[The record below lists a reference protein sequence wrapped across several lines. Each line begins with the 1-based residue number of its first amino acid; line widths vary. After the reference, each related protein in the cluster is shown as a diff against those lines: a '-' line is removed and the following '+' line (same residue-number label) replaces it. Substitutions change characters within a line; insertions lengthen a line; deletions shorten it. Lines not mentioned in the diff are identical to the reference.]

1 MTQTALNNKNRKLA
15 RALSGTGVFGK
26 VFWITGASSGIGK
39 ELAIQLADLGAVLI
53 LSSRREDTLY
63 RVKESLRNS
72 EQHQVI
78 ALDLAMSDSLEAKVD
93 QAWLAFGHIDY
104 LVNNGGISQRS
115 LCLETQEAV
124 DRQIMEVDYFG
135 TIALT
140 KQVAKRMINEAGGT
154 IISISSVAGKVGSH
168 FRSAYSAAK
177 HALIGFMD
185 CLRAEI
191 SDQGVRILVVCPG
204 WVQTDVSRN
213 ALTGDM
219 SQFGQ
224 MDHEIANGMP
234 VDIFVKKL
242 LKVIDSSRE
251 EAVIASGLPWFAYQ
265 MRRLLPNQFHKL
277 IRKIYKR

>member
-1 MTQTALNNKNRKLA
+1 MSEQYFNQ
-15 RALSGTGVFGK
+15 K
-26 VFWITGASSGIGK
+26 VFWITGASSGIGR
-39 ELAIQLADLGAVLI
+39 ELCQQLAAKGARLI
-53 LSSRREDTLY
+53 LSSRRQAALEEV
-63 RVKESLRNS
+63 RQSLNHPDR
-72 EQHQVI
+72 HQLLV
-78 ALDLAMSDSLEAKVD
+78 LDLASSQNFQQKVD
-93 QAWLAFGHIDY
+93 EAWSFFGQLDY
-104 LVNNGGISQRS
+104 LINNGGISQRS

-140 KQVAKRMINEAGGT
+140 KLVAVKMIIEGSGT
-154 IISISSVAGKVGSH
+154 IVSISSVAGKVGSH

-191 SDQGVRILVVCPG
+191 TDQGVRILVICPG

-213 ALTGDM
+213 ALTGNM
-219 SQFGQ
+219 TQFGK

-234 VDIFVKKL
+234 VEIFVKKL
-242 LKVIDSSRE
+242 LKVIKSNRE

-277 IRKIYKR
+277 IRKLYKR